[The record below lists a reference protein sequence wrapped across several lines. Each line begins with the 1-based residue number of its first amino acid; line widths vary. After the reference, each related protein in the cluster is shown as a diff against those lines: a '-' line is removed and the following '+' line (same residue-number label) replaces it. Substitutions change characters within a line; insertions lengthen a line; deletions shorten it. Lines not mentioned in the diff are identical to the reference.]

1 MSFFRSLSKS
11 RRQDVIVAAI
21 GLPSLCLSK
30 FIA

>member
-21 GLPSLCLSK
+21 GFTVIVLSK

>member
-11 RRQDVIVAAI
+11 RRQDIIVAALGFAVI
-21 GLPSLCLSK
+21 VLSK